1 MMRFAVT
8 LLAVASALAV
18 ATALANQVSAQ
29 EAPAPKKLTGDR
41 TGKPPANLTANLTG
55 SRAGEVRSDNSLKLP
70 LVWIPPGDFTMGSP
84 PGEKEREA
92 AENQVPVSLTTG
104 FWLGQHEVTQS
115 EWRRVMSSK
124 PWSGKSDIRE
134 GDDYP
139 ASYVSWDDA
148 TQFCAKL
155 TDEERRAGR
164 LPESWQYAL
173 PSEAQWEYACRAGTK
188 SAFSFGDDETR
199 LGEYAWWGG
208 IFGEG
213 NAQHEQYP
221 HRVGHKRPNPFGLY
235 DIHGNVFEW
244 CRDWYDEELGGG
256 RDPLGPSTGRHR
268 VIRGGAWG
276 GVASSCRSAYR
287 FMSPPGTGSNALG
300 LRVALVPKVA
310 SSVAGSQSADRK
322 KRDRERRL
330 AAMVPAP
337 RRPRP
342 PLSGA
347 GKTPDLLV
355 APFDSDRARLAR
367 KDWARFHSIAET
379 QTNSIG
385 MQLTLIPPGE
395 FQMGSTPAG
404 VEKVLRS
411 EASVSGQI
419 ADDEQPQHRV
429 RITQPFYLGIYE
441 VTKGQFHDFVDET
454 GFKTDAERRRQG
466 CGGYTGRPDQPFDNR
481 PSFNWREWGV
491 DESEDFPVVQVSRD
505 DATAFCEWLSKREGR
520 EYRLPS
526 EAEWEYACRAG
537 TTQVFC
543 TRDDPT
549 DLTKD
554 ANLLDATARAS
565 FPKWTW
571 TFPETDGWAITAPVG
586 QFRPNNFGLYD
597 MLGNAWE
604 WCADP
609 YDRAYYRS
617 SPVVDPQGPPDPY
630 SAVARG
636 GSWSDG
642 PSSCRPA
649 RRYGAGRISVLNSHG
664 FRIVAEVSRG
674 DFSAPR
680 KEPSAPPEMLVSP
693 FDEKTARATRKLWAR
708 RLKSGI
714 EHKNSLGMKLLLIP
728 PGRFA
733 MGSPETA
740 DELLKDFADSNKEWF
755 AGERPVHPVTLTRPF
770 YLGKFEV
777 TKGQFRQ
784 FIESTGYR
792 TDAEKDGK
800 GGFGYTGEGQ
810 SPFAQRPGFNWSD
823 WGVELS
829 DFTPVFNASHNDATA
844 FCAWLSR
851 KEGKTYRLPTEAE
864 WEFACR
870 AGTLTR
876 SYNGNDPDKLTEI
889 ANVWDASAKAAIP
902 SATGTMHASDGW
914 PVASPGGRFL
924 PNNFGLYDLLGN
936 VSEWCA
942 DRKADDYYS
951 KSPDHDPPGPA
962 KGKHRI
968 LRGGSWRAGAADCRA
983 ASRTALEPSDR
994 YFGLG
999 FRVVLEVK

>member
-1 MMRFAVT
+1 MIRFAAT
-8 LLAVASALAV
+8 LLAVAAALAD
-18 ATALANQVSAQ
+18 QVSAQ
-29 EAPAPKKLTGDR
+29 EATARK
-41 TGKPPANLTANLTG
+41 NLAGNH
-55 SRAGEVRSDNSLKLP
+55 AGEVRHDNGLKLT
-70 LVWIPPGDFTMGSP
+70 LVWIPAGDFTMGSP
-84 PGEKEREA
+84 PGEKERES
-92 AENQVPVSLTTG
+92 AENQVPVTLTTG

-115 EWRRVMSSK
+115 EWQRVMATK
-124 PWSGKSDIRE
+124 PWSGKSDVRE

-139 ASYVSWDDA
+139 ASYVNWDEA
-148 TQFCAKL
+148 TRFCAKFA
-155 TDEERRAGR
+155 DEERRAKR
-164 LPESWQYAL
+164 LPDGWQYAL
-173 PSEAQWEYACRAGTK
+173 PSEAQWEYACRGGTR
-188 SAFSFGDDETR
+188 SAFSFGDDETK

-221 HRVGHKRPNPFGLY
+221 HRVGQKKPNPFGLY
-235 DIHGNVFEW
+235 DMHGNVYEW

-256 RDPLGPSTGRHR
+256 QDPLGPSTGVHR

-276 GVASSCRSAYR
+276 GIASSCRSAYR
-287 FMSPPGTGSNALG
+287 MRYPPGTGFNALG
-300 LRVALVPKVA
+300 LRIALVPKIA
-310 SSVAGSQSADRK
+310 STSGGSESADRK
-322 KRDRERRL
+322 KRDRARRL

-337 RRPRP
+337 HRPRP
-342 PLSGA
+342 PLSGV
-347 GKTPDLLV
+347 GKTPDVLV
-355 APFDSDRARLAR
+355 SPFDAGRARDAR

-385 MQLTLIPPGE
+385 MKLTLIPPGE
-395 FQMGSTPAG
+395 FQMGSTPAD
-404 VEKVLRS
+404 VDKVLHS
-411 EASVSGQI
+411 EANVQPQI

-429 RITQPFYLGIYE
+429 RITQAFYLGTYE
-441 VTKGQFHDFVDET
+441 VTKGQFHDFADET
-454 GFKTDAERRRQG
+454 GFKTDAERRKAG
-466 CGGYTGRPDQPFDNR
+466 YGGYTGRPYQPFDNR
-481 PSFNWREWGV
+481 PSFNWRDWGV
-491 DESEDFPVVQVSRD
+491 DESEDYPVVQVSRD

-537 TTQVFC
+537 TTKVFC
-543 TRDDPT
+543 TSDEPNE
-549 DLTKD
+549 LTEY

-571 TFPETDGWAITAPVG
+571 TFSKSDGWALTAPVG

-617 SPVVDPQGPPDPY
+617 SPLTDPQGPADPY
-630 SAVARG
+630 TAVARG
-636 GSWSDG
+636 GSWAEG
-642 PSSCRPA
+642 PDSCRPA

-674 DFSAPR
+674 DFSVPR
-680 KEPSAPPEMLVSP
+680 KKPSAPPEILVSP
-693 FDEKTARATRKLWAR
+693 FDEKTARAARKLWAG
-708 RLKSGI
+708 RLKGGI

-740 DELLKDFADSNKEWF
+740 DELLKQFSDSKEEWF
-755 AGERPVHPVTLTRPF
+755 TGERPVHQVTISRPF
-770 YLGKFEV
+770 YFGKYEV
-777 TKGQFRQ
+777 TKAQFHR
-784 FIESTGYR
+784 FVEDTGYR

-800 GGFGYTGEGQ
+800 GGFGYTGDPVN
-810 SPFAQRPGFNWSD
+810 PFVQRPGFNWSD
-823 WGVELS
+823 WGVEQS
-829 DFTPVFNASHNDATA
+829 DPAPVFNVSHNDAIA

-851 KEGKTYRLPTEAE
+851 KEGNTYRLPTEAE

-876 SYNGNDPDKLTEI
+876 YYNGNDAEKLTEI

-902 SATGTMHASDGW
+902 SVTGTMHSSDGW
-914 PVASPGGRFL
+914 PVAGPGGRYP
-924 PNNFGLYDLLGN
+924 PNNFGLYDMLGN
-936 VSEWCA
+936 VAEWCS
-942 DRKADDYYS
+942 DWKADDYYA
-951 KSPDHDPPGPA
+951 KSPERDPAGPA
-962 KGKHRI
+962 TGKRRI
-968 LRGGSWRAGAADCRA
+968 SRGGSWRAGAADCRA
-983 ASRTALEPSDR
+983 ASRTAFEPADR

-999 FRVVLEVK
+999 FRVVLEAK